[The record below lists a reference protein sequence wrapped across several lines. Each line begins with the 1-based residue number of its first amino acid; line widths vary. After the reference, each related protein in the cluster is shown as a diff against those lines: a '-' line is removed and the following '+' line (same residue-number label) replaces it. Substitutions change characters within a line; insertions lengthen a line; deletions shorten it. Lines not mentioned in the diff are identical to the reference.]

1 MARKGLL
8 MLGQLFE
15 ADELMSSEQLQFKHA
30 AHDFSEVFIA
40 ESLYVQKHK
49 ERDKLCATPPSMEQF
64 FMLTIK

>member
-15 ADELMSSEQLQFKHA
+15 ADELQLKHA